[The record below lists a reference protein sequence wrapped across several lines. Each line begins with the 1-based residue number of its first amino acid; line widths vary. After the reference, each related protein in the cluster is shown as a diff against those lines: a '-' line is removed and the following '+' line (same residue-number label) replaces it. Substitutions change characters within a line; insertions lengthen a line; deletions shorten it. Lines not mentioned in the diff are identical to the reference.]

1 MFANAYRI
9 AAAFTLPVVI
19 SSRLQSGACAGA
31 VGACVVVNRDGW
43 ILTAAHL
50 MAEIMRQQQSAG
62 RHRAHKND
70 IRQFEQDTTADKRFR
85 KSKVR
90 TFARPGADSVLDHSV
105 WWGQDGVQ
113 LVDAVMQPA
122 ADLALGRLQPFD
134 PDSVAHYPVFKTPG
148 EDYAPGRSLCKLG
161 FPFHQVKPEFDEARG
176 AFVLPPGT
184 LPMPLFPIDGIF
196 TRVVVAPMPGVSI
209 KAGKGNGADKTAP
222 GKFIETSSPG
232 LVGQSGGPV
241 VDTDGVVWA
250 LQSHTRH
257 YALGFSP
264 PAPGKKKSGAPAAAN
279 KEHQFLNVGLGVH
292 AEAILKLL
300 DEQGVEHQRSATV

>member
-1 MFANAYRI
+1 MFADAYRI

-19 SSRLQSGACAGA
+19 SSRRRSGVCAGA

-50 MAEIMRQQQSAG
+50 MAEIMRQQESAG
-62 RHRAHKND
+62 RHIEHKTGV
-70 IRQFEQDTTADKRFR
+70 RQLEQDTTADKRFR

-90 TFARPGADSVLDHSV
+90 AVVRPAADSVMNHSV
-105 WWGQDGVQ
+105 WWGRDGAQ
-113 LVDAVMQPA
+113 LQDAVVQPA

-161 FPFHQVKPEFDEARG
+161 FPFHEVKPTFDQARD
-176 AFVLPPGT
+176 AFVLPAGA

-196 TRVVVAPMPGVSI
+196 TRVVVAPMPGV
-209 KAGKGNGADKTAP
+209 KGNAA

-241 VDTDGVVWA
+241 VDADGAVWA

-264 PAPGKKKSGAPAAAN
+264 PAPGKKKSAAPADTD

>member
-1 MFANAYRI
+1 MFVNACRI
-9 AAAFTLPVVI
+9 AGAFTRPVVI

-50 MAEIMRQQQSAG
+50 MAEIMRQQESAA
-62 RHRAHKND
+62 RHRAHQKD
-70 IRQFEQDTTADKRFR
+70 VRQFEQDTTADKRFR

-90 TFARPGADSVLDHSV
+90 TFARPAADSVQNHSV

-113 LVDAVMQPA
+113 LRDAVVQPA
-122 ADLALGRLQPFD
+122 ADLALGRLQPFE
-134 PDSVAHYPVFKTPG
+134 PDSVAHYPVFKTPDA
-148 EDYAPGRSLCKLG
+148 DYAPGRSLCKLG
-161 FPFHQVKPEFDEARG
+161 FPFHQVNPEYDEARQ
-176 AFVLPPGT
+176 AFVLPPGA
-184 LPMPLFPIDGIF
+184 LPMPLFPIEGIF
-196 TRVVVAPMPGVSI
+196 TRVVISAMPHDKNAKTAP
-209 KAGKGNGADKTAP
+209 AP

-241 VDTDGVVWA
+241 GDTDGVVWA

-264 PAPGKKKSGAPAAAN
+264 PAPGKKKAAAKEPQ

-292 AEAILKLL
+292 AEAVLKLL
-300 DEQGVEHQRSATV
+300 DEQGVDYQSTAAV

>member
-9 AAAFTLPVVI
+9 ASAFTLPVVI
-19 SSRLQSGACAGA
+19 SSRLQSGECAGA

-43 ILTAAHL
+43 VLTAAHL
-50 MAEIMRQQQSAG
+50 VAEIMRQQRSAG
-62 RHRAHKND
+62 RHRAHQSD
-70 IRQFEQDTTADKRFR
+70 IRQVEQDTTADKRFR

-90 TFARPGADSVLDHSV
+90 TLARPVADSVKNHST
-105 WWGQDGVQ
+105 WWGRDGVQ
-113 LVDAVMQPA
+113 LRDAVMQPG

-134 PDSVAHYPVFKTPG
+134 PDSIAHYPVFKEPG
-148 EDYAPGRSLCKLG
+148 GDYAPGRSLCKLG
-161 FPFHQVKPEFDEARG
+161 FPFHRVKPVFDERRQS
-176 AFVLPPGT
+176 FVLPPGT
-184 LPMPLFPIDGIF
+184 LPMPLFPIEGIF
-196 TRVVVAPMPGVSI
+196 TRVVISAMPQ
-209 KAGKGNGADKTAP
+209 AGKGGQSAPGEP

-264 PAPGKKKSGAPAAAN
+264 PAPGREKGQAH

-292 AEAILKLL
+292 AESILNLMNSR
-300 DEQGVEHQRSATV
+300 GVAYQSAGGAHAT